1 MYQIKREIIKE
12 KFNSKCQGK
21 QFRYSTTT
29 SSVKYSK
36 YHNIVCVLLVRTTV
50 DTSVLLFDL
59 DAGLFFIME
68 YFLCNEPGP
77 RITTEDDLGT
87 RENWKRN

>member
-1 MYQIKREIIKE
+1 M
-12 KFNSKCQGK
+12 
-21 QFRYSTTT
+21 

-36 YHNIVCVLLVRTTV
+36 YHNIVCVLLVRTTI

-59 DAGLFFIME
+59 DAGLFFKME

-87 RENWKRN
+87 RENWKRNWNRKKSIIDNDTESKTGSDIGG